1 MAQYDDATIKLKLES
16 SENAKQI
23 RLLFSEEPDFVLTFE
38 SGMASREDKEVYP
51 GPYEVTPS
59 VVEQAFP
66 TARKYLNADIHVLS
80 IPYHEVENTERGKT
94 AIIGGI

>member
-1 MAQYDDATIKLKLES
+1 MAQYDDATIKLKLEP
-16 SENAKQI
+16 SEDAKQI

-38 SGMASREDKEVYP
+38 SSMGSREDIEIYS
-51 GPYEVTPS
+51 GPYEVVPS
-59 VVEQAFP
+59 VIGRTLP
-66 TARKYLNADIHVLS
+66 TANKRLSADVHVLS

>member
-1 MAQYDDATIKLKLES
+1 MAQYNDATIKLKLEP
-16 SENAKQI
+16 SEEAKQI

-38 SGMASREDKEVYP
+38 SGMAGREDKEVYP
-51 GPYEVTPS
+51 GPYDVTPS
-59 VVEQAFP
+59 AVERTLP
-66 TARKYLNADIHVLS
+66 TAKKYLTADVHVLS